1 MNRRAIKKADLI
13 LIGVIL
19 AAALLV
25 LGLLT
30 LTRQTG
36 SFVVVRVDGTEVA
49 RYSLTEDRTETIEGV
64 NGGTNVLVIENSTAT
79 MTDADCPDQLC
90 VHQGSIRYD
99 GETIV
104 CLPHRVVVEIE
115 GGEEAEVDG
124 VAG

>member
-1 MNRRAIKKADLI
+1 MAIKKADLI

-19 AAALLV
+19 AAALFT
-25 LGLLT
+25 LGALA

-49 RYSLTEDRTETIEGV
+49 RYSLTEDRTETIGGV
-64 NGGTNVLVIENSTAT
+64 NGGTNVLVIENGTAT

-115 GGEEAEVDG
+115 GGEEAGVDG

>member
-1 MNRRAIKKADLI
+1 MNRRMVKKADLI

-25 LGLLT
+25 LGALT

-64 NGGTNVLVIENSTAT
+64 NGGINVLVIENGTAT

-124 VAG
+124 VVG

>member
-1 MNRRAIKKADLI
+1 MAIKKADLI

-19 AAALLV
+19 AAALFT
-25 LGLLT
+25 LGALA

-64 NGGTNVLVIENSTAT
+64 NGGMNVLVIENGTAT

-115 GGEEAEVDG
+115 GGEEAGVDG